1 MTSTHDKQ
9 TEREAEAFRPDRR
22 PFLFGLAANCV
33 LAFVFL
39 VLPYTRAR
47 LRATEAREAFAD
59 FAACFLGGQKAE
71 DPGLA
76 LPAGEREHFA
86 DLVMHADAG
95 WPARCDEALATISPD
110 QATFLFPSVKQA
122 DADTRAAID
131 LVREE
136 ARVLRGDRSRLGHVP
151 GRPLLAFARL
161 RGSLAMLLDA
171 AGQPDVIDHDA
182 IHFKDDADGVIPS
195 RVPLSAATGATLF
208 LHSDKGVLEAH
219 ALDQR
224 GLSWARVDNGKVE
237 KHRPKRPRLLR
248 ALTFAPEPLLIWA
261 LSEDRCH
268 TLEHGCTHRAMGVAP
283 LPNVGQELPEA
294 QWLTAHP
301 PGRPDRN
308 VVAHK
313 EQLWVLALDAG
324 AAGREVRTFKI
335 ERGTAPGGDT
345 ITKPAGTADEEIE
358 PTRAQRLWE
367 LGDVPVRD
375 AVMVAGTSPLLAS
388 ATVTAAQSTFTLRS
402 FEPQQTERTLTTLAG
417 TEPFLLTCRTTQ
429 ATWFAMFTEATAAVV
444 RVVDADDTTPS
455 PPVLATPL
463 ERGAAW
469 PFHADDPAR
478 DRVRLVC
485 DDERV
490 VVLTLSP
497 TDQPQGGLRA
507 QACSNDLLCG
517 PQRTLTTE
525 ASHFAALARGDD
537 LVIATSGTAEHGQ
550 ILVQRFNALL
560 HPIGSATAPAA
571 CWHPAEGLCGQP
583 ALVQDRERI
592 VLTARDQSDLLAI
605 ESIDSG
611 ATWRPMSG
619 LRVSDA
625 PAPDGAIMD
634 IHRERKRYAQ

>member
-1 MTSTHDKQ
+1 MNSTHDKQ
-9 TEREAEAFRPDRR
+9 TAREAEAFRPDRR
-22 PFLFGLAANCV
+22 PFLFGLAANCL

-59 FAACFLGGQKAE
+59 FAACFLGGERAD

-86 DLVMHADAG
+86 DLVMHADRT
-95 WPARCDEALATISPD
+95 WPARCDEALSTISPD

-136 ARVLRGDRSRLGHVP
+136 AKVLRGDRARLGHVP

-171 AGQPDVIDHDA
+171 AGQADVIDRNA
-182 IHFKDDADGVIPS
+182 IHFKHEADGVIPS
-195 RVPLSAATGATLF
+195 RVPLSAATAATLF
-208 LHSDKGVLEAH
+208 LRSDEGVLEAH

-224 GLSWARVDNGKVE
+224 GLSWARVDSGKVE

-261 LSEDRCH
+261 LSEDRCR

-283 LPNVGQELPEA
+283 LPTVGQELPEA

-308 VVAHK
+308 LVVHRQ
-313 EQLWVLALDAG
+313 QLWVLALDAG
-324 AAGREVRTFKI
+324 TAGREVRTFEI
-335 ERGTAPGGDT
+335 ERGTPPERDT
-345 ITKPAGTADEEIE
+345 VTKPAGTAAVEIE
-358 PTRAQRLWE
+358 PTRAERLWG
-367 LGDVPVRD
+367 LGDLPIRD
-375 AVMVAGTSPLLAS
+375 AVMVAGPSPRLAS
-388 ATVTAAQSTFTLRS
+388 ATVTAAESAFTLRT
-402 FEPQQTERTLTTLAG
+402 FEPRRSEQALSTLAG
-417 TEPFLLTCRTTQ
+417 TEPFLLTCRTAQ
-429 ATWFAMFTEATAAVV
+429 ATWFAMFTEATAAAV
-444 RVVDADDTTPS
+444 RVTDADEATPS
-455 PPVLATPL
+455 APLVATTL

-485 DDERV
+485 DEERA

-497 TDQPQGGLRA
+497 TDQPDGGLHA
-507 QACSNDLLCG
+507 QVCSNDLLCS
-517 PQRTLTTE
+517 PRRTLATD
-525 ASHFAALARGDD
+525 ASHFAALVRGDD
-537 LVIATSGTAEHGQ
+537 LVVATSGTAEHGQ

-560 HPIGSATAPAA
+560 HPIGNASAPAA

-583 ALVQDRERI
+583 ALVQDSQRI